1 MEEKGTRSKQRLGG
15 GLMSVSVTLLRY
27 GNTNTFFIRGTNGN
41 LLIDTDYAG
50 TLSSFYKDI
59 KEHNIQVNYD

>member
-1 MEEKGTRSKQRLGG
+1 
-15 GLMSVSVTLLRY
+15 MSVSVTLLRY